1 VLTHLATGN
10 SGVQGCASILSPE
23 WIFDLSETSNFDPS
37 LSEEG
42 PTKISTAYPTSSVAI
57 SDYAGWS
64 LYGAPWL
71 QPVANSGKSTEH
83 GNGGNTPKPLP
94 WVATGCLRRSMVR
107 RGVDGSSPSEGSA
120 KACTSGCVHVDLQ
133 VQPHAVAME
142 PFMEPSSFGAR
153 FLAAG
158 FVAVDP
164 A

>member
-23 WIFDLSETSNFDPS
+23 RIFDLSETSNFDPS

-107 RGVDGSSPSEGSA
+107 RGSTVRVRQRA
-120 KACTSGCVHVDLQ
+120 
-133 VQPHAVAME
+133 
-142 PFMEPSSFGAR
+142 
-153 FLAAG
+153 
-158 FVAVDP
+158 
-164 A
+164 